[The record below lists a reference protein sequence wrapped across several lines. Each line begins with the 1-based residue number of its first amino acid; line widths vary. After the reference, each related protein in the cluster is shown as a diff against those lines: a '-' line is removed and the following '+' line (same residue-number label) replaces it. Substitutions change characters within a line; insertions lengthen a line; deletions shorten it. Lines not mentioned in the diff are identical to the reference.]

1 MIRMSAL
8 WALLL
13 LVSSCTSTPPELK
26 PDAVKTVLGNG
37 LMIEDIVVG
46 RGEPAD
52 SLSFVTLH
60 YTGYLADSTLFEA
73 RADDETPLT
82 IQLTRENVIEG
93 WFWGIRGMRKGGIRS
108 LTVPPQLA
116 YGSVGIAGIIPKDA
130 TLRFVIELHET
141 KRPPEAWDIDDLTL
155 ESTPDGSRHVV
166 LETGRGKLP
175 KQGDILTLHYSG
187 YLSDG
192 RIFDSSV
199 YRGDALEVVAGNG
212 SLIPGWESTLMRM
225 KAGERRTVFI
235 PPHLA
240 FGEDGFS
247 GRIPPNDT
255 VRFDIELLSVETP

>member
-1 MIRMSAL
+1 MIRMTAL
-8 WALLL
+8 WAFLLL
-13 LVSSCTSTPPELK
+13 LSSCTSTPPEMK

-46 RGEPAD
+46 SGEPAD

-141 KRPPEAWDIDDLTL
+141 KRPPEAWEYDPSDVDVTA
-155 ESTPDGSRHVV
+155 DGVRHVV
-166 LETGRGKLP
+166 VDAGRGKSP

-199 YRGDALEVVAGNG
+199 YRGEAFEVIAGNG
-212 SLIPGWESTLMRM
+212 TLIPGWESTLMRM
-225 KAGERRTVFI
+225 KAGERRIAFI
-235 PPHLA
+235 PPNLA
-240 FGEDGFS
+240 FGEAGFS

-255 VRFDIELLSVETP
+255 LRFDIELLSVKTP

>member
-1 MIRMSAL
+1 MTRTIAL
-8 WALLL
+8 GALLL
-13 LVSSCTSTPPELK
+13 LLSSCSSSPEPK
-26 PDAVKTVLGNG
+26 ADAVKTVLENG

-73 RADDETPLT
+73 RADDATPLT
-82 IQLTRENVIEG
+82 IQLTRQNVIEG
-93 WFWGIRGMRKGGIRS
+93 WFWGIQGMRKGGIRS
-108 LTVPPQLA
+108 LTVPPHLA
-116 YGSVGIAGIIPKDA
+116 YGEVGIGGIIPKNA

-141 KRPPEAWDIDDLTL
+141 QRPPEPWEIDLSEL
-155 ESTPDGSRHVV
+155 ESAGDGTRHVI
-166 LETGRGKLP
+166 LESGRGKLP
-175 KQGDILTLHYSG
+175 KQGDVLRLHYSG

-199 YRGDALEVVAGNG
+199 YRGEAYEVVAGSG
-212 SLIPGWESTLMRM
+212 ILIPGWESTLMRM

-235 PPHLA
+235 PPNLA
-240 FGEDGFS
+240 FGEDGLT

-255 VRFDIELLSVETP
+255 LRFDIELLSVETP

>member
-1 MIRMSAL
+1 MIRMTGL

-13 LVSSCTSTPPELK
+13 LVSSCSSTPELK
-26 PDAVKTVLGNG
+26 PEAVKTVLGNG

-46 RGEPAD
+46 IGEPAD

-73 RADDETPLT
+73 RASDETPLT
-82 IQLTRENVIEG
+82 IQLTKENVIEG

-108 LTVPPQLA
+108 LVVPPQLA

-130 TLRFVIELHET
+130 TLRFVIELHDT
-141 KRPPEAWDIDDLTL
+141 QKPPVAWAIDADAL
-155 ESTPDGSRHVV
+155 ERTPDGVQHVV
-166 LETGRGKLP
+166 LETGRGPLP

-199 YRGDALEVVAGNG
+199 YRGDAFEVIAGNG
-212 SLIPGWESTLMRM
+212 TLIPGWESTLMRM

-240 FGEDGFS
+240 FGEDGFA

-255 VRFDIELLSVETP
+255 LRFDIELLSVETP

>member
-1 MIRMSAL
+1 MIRMTAL

-13 LVSSCTSTPPELK
+13 LFSSCSSSPESK
-26 PDAVKTVLGNG
+26 ADAVHTVLENG
-37 LMIEDIVVG
+37 LAIEDIVVG

-73 RADDETPLT
+73 RADDTAPLT
-82 IQLTRENVIEG
+82 IQLTRENVIDG
-93 WFWGIRGMRKGGIRS
+93 WFWGIQGMRKGGIRS
-108 LTVPPQLA
+108 LIVPPNLG
-116 YGSVGIAGIIPKDA
+116 YGSVGIAGIIPKNA
-130 TLRFVIELHET
+130 TLRFVIELHDA
-141 KRPPEAWDIDDLTL
+141 KRAPEPWDIDLSTM
-155 ESTPDGSRHVV
+155 ESTSDGSRHAVIDA
-166 LETGRGKLP
+166 GRGKLP
-175 KQGDILTLHYSG
+175 REGDILTLNYSG

-199 YRGDALEVVAGNG
+199 YRGEAFEVVAGSG
-212 SLIPGWESTLMRM
+212 TLISGWESTLMRM

-240 FGEDGFS
+240 FGEDGYA

-255 VRFDIELLSVETP
+255 LRFDIELLSVETP